1 MPDPAGALVWP
12 ATGTFVVS
20 DPHLQK
26 GWSFA
31 RIGMLLP
38 PWDTRATLDRLTL
51 LLRRCHSLII
61 VALSDSF
68 HHRYNA
74 QRLRATGGAGVMRVC
89 VLILAAWTA
98 GSATARAET
107 PAAFCARV
115 GTDDTLRPI
124 PAALAPAVNAAFH
137 TAMPTDVAT
146 RMTVFRCADRR
157 VLVCS
162 VGANLPCG
170 KADTSRANVGAAQW
184 CKDHRDAPFI
194 PAAETGHATIF
205 DWRCRNGRP
214 VTTEQRFRVDRRGF
228 IAEFWRAL
236 AP

>member
-1 MPDPAGALVWP
+1 
-12 ATGTFVVS
+12 VV
-20 DPHLQK
+20 
-26 GWSFA
+26 
-31 RIGMLLP
+31 
-38 PWDTRATLDRLTL
+38 RA
-51 LLRRCHSLII
+51 
-61 VALSDSF
+61 
-68 HHRYNA
+68 
-74 QRLRATGGAGVMRVC
+74 C

-98 GSATARAET
+98 CSAAAHAET

-137 TAMPTDVAT
+137 TALPTDVAT
-146 RMTVFRCADRR
+146 RTTVFRCADRR

-170 KADTSRANVGAAQW
+170 KADTSRVSVGAAQW
-184 CKDHRDAPFI
+184 CKEHRDAPSI

-205 DWRCRNGRP
+205 DWRCHDGRP
-214 VTTEQRFRVDRRGF
+214 VITGQRFKVDRRGF
-228 IAEFWRAL
+228 IAEFWRQL

>member
-1 MPDPAGALVWP
+1 
-12 ATGTFVVS
+12 VVR
-20 DPHLQK
+20 
-26 GWSFA
+26 GC
-31 RIGMLLP
+31 I
-38 PWDTRATLDRLTL
+38 
-51 LLRRCHSLII
+51 
-61 VALSDSF
+61 
-68 HHRYNA
+68 
-74 QRLRATGGAGVMRVC
+74 
-89 VLILAAWTA
+89 LILAARTA
-98 GSATARAET
+98 CAAAAHAET

-115 GTDDTLRPI
+115 GADDTLRPI
-124 PAALAPAVNAAFH
+124 PAALAPAVNAAFR
-137 TAMPTDVAT
+137 TAMPSDVAM

-170 KADTSRANVGAAQW
+170 KADTSRVNVGAAQW
-184 CKDHRDAPFI
+184 CKEHRDAPSI

-214 VTTEQRFRVDRRGF
+214 VITEQRFRVDRRGF